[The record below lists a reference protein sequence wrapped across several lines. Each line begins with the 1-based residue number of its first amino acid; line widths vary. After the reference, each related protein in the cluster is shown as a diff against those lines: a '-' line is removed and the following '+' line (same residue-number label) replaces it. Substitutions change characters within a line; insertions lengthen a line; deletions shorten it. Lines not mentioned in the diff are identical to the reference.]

1 MNIKK
6 TLVVPIIV
14 GFLLIP
20 VFSLLLQP
28 GTPSGIRFALSA
40 ALCWFLYKGAN
51 WARWVMG
58 VLCALGG
65 LASVYFALEQS
76 SAAARFIFVVLMVF
90 YLPSAFVLLTGAHL
104 KVQPRY

>member
-6 TLVVPIIV
+6 RMVVPIIV

-20 VFSLLLQP
+20 LFSVLLQP
-28 GTPSGIRFALSA
+28 DVKSGIRFAISA
-40 ALCWFLYKGAN
+40 TLCWFLYKGAS

-65 LASVYFALEQS
+65 LASAYFALAQSS
-76 SAAARFIFVVLMVF
+76 SAAQFIFVVLMVF
-90 YLPSAFVLLTGAHL
+90 YLPSAFVLLTGAYL
-104 KVQPRY
+104 KVPPRL